1 MVPSIVLLCRQIAQS
16 QPPNMPTHFCKPR
29 RDHQAPAH
37 RNSHGSEQLRTQ
49 IPAAVVVNER
59 ATDRGPR
66 QRRDADAQEHKRD
79 PDAPLGVVVARE
91 IPDGGVV
98 QALHGAGEEAV
109 EAGDD
114 GDGGV
119 AGGGDPD
126 EEEDGGEEDARDDG
140 VDVAEEAVGEEGGEE
155 AAGEVGCI
163 HEDEEVYGGVAVELE
178 VDLGVC
184 YDEVEAEVYAPEG
197 EEEA

>member
-1 MVPSIVLLCRQIAQS
+1 
-16 QPPNMPTHFCKPR
+16 MPTRFGKPR

-37 RNSHGSEQLRTQ
+37 GYSHGREQLCTQ
-49 IPAAVVVNER
+49 IPATVVVNER
-59 ATDRGPR
+59 PTNRGPR

-91 IPDGGVV
+91 IPNGGVI
-98 QALHGAGEEAV
+98 QALDGAGEEAV

-114 GDGGV
+114 GDGRV

-126 EEEDGGEEDARDDG
+126 EEEDGGEEDAGDDG

-155 AAGEVGCI
+155 AAWEVGCV
-163 HEDEEVYGGVAVELE
+163 HQDEEIHGGVAVELE